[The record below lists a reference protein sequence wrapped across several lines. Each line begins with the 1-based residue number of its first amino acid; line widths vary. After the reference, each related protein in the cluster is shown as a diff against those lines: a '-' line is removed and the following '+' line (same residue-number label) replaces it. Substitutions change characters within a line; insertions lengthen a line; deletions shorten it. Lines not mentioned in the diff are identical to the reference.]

1 MLSKLI
7 PCPFCGYSE
16 VEIICIEGIK
26 AFVVCQECGV
36 IANFDRWNCRNEEEV
51 LKRRNQKL
59 LDALLKIEK
68 EVRK

>member
-1 MLSKLI
+1 MLSKLK

-36 IANFDRWNCRNEEEV
+36 IANFDRWNC
-51 LKRRNQKL
+51 
-59 LDALLKIEK
+59 
-68 EVRK
+68 

>member
-1 MLSKLI
+1 MLSKLK
-7 PCPFCGYSE
+7 PCPFCGNLK

-26 AFVVCQECGV
+26 AFIVCQKCGV
-36 IANFDRWNCRNEEEV
+36 IANFDRWNFRNEEEI
-51 LKRRNQKL
+51 LTRRNKKL